1 MFMVFIVC
9 SYIYKIKS
17 STMSIKFW
25 AYFFLVLGISA
36 THISG
41 EGVVTTELLC
51 DGDPAILIDGGDL
64 LIHVQ
69 SSFYG
74 RATDDLCNSTP
85 SPTPPGAEV
94 LLPCSSPSAPVLIN
108 NICHLGRACI
118 LVADNGIFGAPC
130 NGTTEYLMITYV
142 LLPPTQTL
150 PTTSA
155 SPTTMPITSA
165 PPTTMSTTS
174 APPTTISTTSAT
186 PITTVEKFVVAI
198 CEGSKTVLS
207 CTNGRINIC
216 SALYGRTE
224 ADICPRDNMDSNTNC
239 MATGVFDTISCCT
252 GLSQCAVTA
261 SDSVFGD
268 PCPDTYKYLQITYT
282 CEPENELPPQTLMS
296 VDICEGEWE
305 PRLNCPDGQTISI
318 CSSIY
323 GRSDTT
329 TCPDTSATTSNV
341 DCMSLNPLYVRTTCQ
356 GRQSCIVFAGDRN
369 LGGDP
374 CPDTHKY
381 LHIDYRCVAE

>member
-74 RATDDLCNSTP
+74 RATDDICNSTP

-94 LLPCSSPSAPVLIN
+94 ILPCSSPSAPVLIN

-174 APPTTISTTSAT
+174 APPTTISTTSAPPTTMSTTSAT
-186 PITTVEKFVVAI
+186 PITTVEK
-198 CEGSKTVLS
+198 LS
-207 CTNGRINIC
+207 I
-216 SALYGRTE
+216 
-224 ADICPRDNMDSNTNC
+224 
-239 MATGVFDTISCCT
+239 
-252 GLSQCAVTA
+252 
-261 SDSVFGD
+261 
-268 PCPDTYKYLQITYT
+268 
-282 CEPENELPPQTLMS
+282 
-296 VDICEGEWE
+296 DICEGEWE